1 MAWAV
6 RILRSAMLALACA
19 SAAAATPTAPGR
31 GAARHADRPVLA
43 GVATVYHVSL
53 HGLKTASGER
63 YDRHAMTAAHNTLPL
78 GTRVRV
84 TNLRNH
90 KQVVV
95 RINDRGPMV
104 AGRMLDLSSA
114 AALALGM
121 ERPGLMRVR
130 LERLPAG

>member
-1 MAWAV
+1 MAWAL
-6 RILRSAMLALACA
+6 RITLSAMLVLAFTGA
-19 SAAAATPTAPGR
+19 PATSSAAQVR
-31 GAARHADRPVLA
+31 GSLRQTDRPILS

-90 KQVVV
+90 KQVEV

-104 AGRMLDLSSA
+104 PGRMLDLSSA

-121 ERPGLMRVR
+121 DRPGWMRVKV
-130 LERLPAG
+130 ERLPAG